1 MFERKSGS
9 GKILP
14 ISPLGAILVR
24 EPTKEESEMG
34 RRQLEP
40 MFRELDIRIDRI
52 RITKEG

>member
-1 MFERKSGS
+1 MFERKSGR

-14 ISPLGAILVR
+14 MSPFGAILVR

-40 MFRELDIRIDRI
+40 MFHELGVRMDQI
-52 RITKEG
+52 KKG